1 MYNDIKKA
9 LEIILKE
16 EYDKENPLQSFTHL
30 DLGNQL
36 LTVPKGETI
45 LYQGDSAEYFY
56 ILLSGRTIIM
66 NQISFSTSDII
77 DYVEPPHILGFMEYI
92 DQEPHYTAFVVADTA
107 CVLFRV
113 NAKDFMNYIRQ
124 NAELCYQTLLIT
136 AHVASS
142 NMDRAE
148 THRIFPSKDILGHYL
163 YKQACYHLPYIC
175 PLTRKDLANK
185 LNINLRTLY
194 RYLDHMEKQGYI
206 ILCKGKIIIKQEQLN
221 QLSLRYGDVII

>member
-1 MYNDIKKA
+1 MYKNTIKA

-16 EYDKENPLQSFTHL
+16 EYDKENPLQSFSHL

-56 ILLSGRTIIM
+56 ILLSGHTLIM
-66 NQISFSTSDII
+66 NQISFSTNDII
-77 DYVEPPHILGFMEYI
+77 DFVEPPHILGLMEFI
-92 DQEPHYTAFVVADTA
+92 NHENFYTAFVVADTT

-124 NAELCYQTLLIT
+124 DAELCYQTLLIT

-148 THRIFPSKDILGHYL
+148 THRIFPTKDILGHYL
-163 YKQACYHLPYIC
+163 YRQACYHLPYIC
-175 PLTRKDLANK
+175 PLTRKSLSAK

-194 RYLDHMEKQGYI
+194 RYLDDMEKQGYI
-206 ILCKGKIIIKQEQLN
+206 TLCKGKIVINQEQME
-221 QLSLRYGDVII
+221 QLASRYSDVII

>member
-1 MYNDIKKA
+1 MYKNTKKA

-30 DLGNQL
+30 NLGNQL

-56 ILLSGRTIIM
+56 ILLSGHTVIM
-66 NQISFSTSDII
+66 NQISFSTNDII
-77 DYVEPPHILGFMEYI
+77 DYVEPPHILGLM
-92 DQEPHYTAFVVADTA
+92 
-107 CVLFRV
+107 VLFRV
-113 NAKDFMNYIRQ
+113 NAKEFMDFIQ
-124 NAELCYQTLLIT
+124 QDAKLCYQALIIT
-136 AHVASS
+136 AHIASS

-148 THRIFPSKDILGHYL
+148 THRIFPTKDILGHYL
-163 YKQACYHLPYIC
+163 YRQACYKLPYTC
-175 PLTRKDLANK
+175 PLTRKGLANK

-194 RYLDHMEKQGYI
+194 RYLDYMEKHNYI
-206 ILCKGKIIIKQEQLN
+206 TLHKGKIIINQEQME